1 MDRLR
6 ICPEVIQELAMRRMR
21 KEGHVDLQI
30 MQQSGW
36 NEWEMIGDIH

>member
-1 MDRLR
+1 MR
-6 ICPEVIQELAMRRMR
+6 ICPEVIQELAMDLKRKMR